1 MLGPSYI
8 LSKYLDLGDLMREME
23 SDSHTPEN
31 QQFSTGN
38 YRSLQTK
45 SNEQLKTYP
54 LTLSQ
59 QSTNR
64 PQQTVLNHLQ
74 AKHFSNNSCHHR
86 FNRTWW
92 CCASTS
98 RWCPKEAHA
107 TCGRITHSS
116 ISSILRW
123 DDLSTS
129 MMLGKHA
136 RIDIDKKHEN
146 EDEWRI
152 MSEKESKFW
161 FSIRCIYIYIKTI

>member
-23 SDSHTPEN
+23 SDSHAPEN

-59 QSTNR
+59 QSTKR
-64 PQQTVLNHLQ
+64 PQQTVLNQLQ
-74 AKHFSNNSCHHR
+74 AKHFSNNSCHHW

-107 TCGRITHSS
+107 TCGSMV
-116 ISSILRW
+116 RW

-136 RIDIDKKHEN
+136 RIDIEKKTWKWGWM
-146 EDEWRI
+146 EDHVW
-152 MSEKESKFW
+152 KGV
-161 FSIRCIYIYIKTI
+161 